1 MGNSTT
7 NSVVDYNLKVHGID
21 RLRVVDA
28 GVIPQIISGHTEA
41 ATVMI
46 AEKISDVI
54 KQDYS

>member
-21 RLRVVDA
+21 RLRV
-28 GVIPQIISGHTEA
+28 VIPQIISGHTEA

-54 KQDYS
+54 KQDYYS

>member
-1 MGNSTT
+1 MGNSTA
-7 NSVVDYNLKVHGID
+7 NSVVDYNLKVHGLG

-41 ATVMI
+41 ATIMI

-54 KQDYS
+54 KQDYA